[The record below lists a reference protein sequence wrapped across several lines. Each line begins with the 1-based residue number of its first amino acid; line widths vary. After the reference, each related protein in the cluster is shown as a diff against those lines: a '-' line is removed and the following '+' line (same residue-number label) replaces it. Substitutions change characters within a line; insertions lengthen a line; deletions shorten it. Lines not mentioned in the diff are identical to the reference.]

1 MKRVYLDFDD
11 VLAETFRELARFARE
26 AFGRTPPPGKSVH
39 FDLHESLGL
48 TDAEYGVFM
57 ERFHAERLR
66 AVDEIPGATAALRG
80 WVRDGAAEPVVVT
93 GRPVSSH
100 ADSVAWLEDRGLP
113 GVPVLHV
120 DKYARFPDPAAPG
133 VVPFPA
139 LAAKGFALA
148 VEDAP
153 AALDVLARSRL
164 CPYVVFERPW
174 NRAWSA
180 PQDGAPPLARLA
192 DWPAL
197 DALVRGLP

>member
-48 TDAEYGVFM
+48 ADAEYGVFM

-139 LAAKGFALA
+139 
-148 VEDAP
+148 P
-153 AALDVLARSRL
+153 SRR
-164 CPYVVFERPW
+164 CPSVVFERPW
-174 NRAWSA
+174 HRAWAA